1 MRFAAA
7 LLFLLALGCGRAGEQ
22 STSTSCDVEGHAVVV
37 DAATRTLSLCSGR
50 RALERFRVALGRG
63 GVGKAREGDRRTP
76 LGTYALG
83 APRRSDRYGVFIP
96 IAYPTPGQRRRGLT
110 GSNVGIHG
118 PREAAS
124 WLGGATARIDW
135 TAGCVA
141 TGTRA
146 EVDRVAAFVRERRP
160 RIVIR

>member
-1 MRFAAA
+1 MRAAA
-7 LLFLLALGCGRAGEQ
+7 LLFLVALGCGRTGEA
-22 STSTSCDVEGHAVVV
+22 STRTSCAVRGHVVLV
-37 DAATRTLSLCSGR
+37 DAKTRTLSLCSEG
-50 RALERFRVALGRG
+50 RALESFRVALGRG

-83 APRRSDRYGVFIP
+83 KPRRSDRYGVFIP
-96 IAYPTPGQRRRGLT
+96 LAYPTAAQRKRGLT

-118 PREAAS
+118 PRQALS
-124 WLGGATARIDW
+124 WLGWATARTDW

-146 EVDRVAAFVRERRP
+146 EVDRVAAFVRERRT